1 MPGYYVH
8 IASATD
14 DLRSSILGIKG
25 VIAPDLWKWHTPT
38 ELEYREFFTD
48 CLNAPTYEQVKKL
61 CSPEHGGTH
70 LGSEVG
76 DTNHANFKLL
86 ETMFDNGEIDAN
98 NLFFK
103 GYVHHLKVDYIF
115 YSNPSICDNV
125 SFERDFATDKD
136 KAMSDLHCDWDKTNY
151 AISKWY
157 PETKRIV
164 LKMPE
169 EVRKVINF
177 VEGDCKYISLEPMK
191 DFIEEMRKP
200 RSLEELL
207 GSE

>member
-8 IASATD
+8 IAAATD

-25 VIAPDLWKWHTPT
+25 VIAPDLWKKHTPT
-38 ELEYREFFTD
+38 ESEYHEFFKN
-48 CLNAPTYEQVKKL
+48 CLNVPTYEQVKKL
-61 CSPEHGGTH
+61 CLPEHGGTH
-70 LGSEVG
+70 FGSEAG
-76 DTNHANFKLL
+76 DTNHADFKLL
-86 ETMFDNGEIDAN
+86 ETMFENGEFDAN

-103 GYVHHLKVDYIF
+103 GYIHHLKVDYIF

-125 SFERDFATDKD
+125 SFERDFAADSD

-157 PETKRIV
+157 SETKGIV
-164 LKMPE
+164 SKMPE

-177 VEGDCKYISLEPMK
+177 VEGDCKYISLSPMK
-191 DFIEEMRKP
+191 DFIEEMRKN

-207 GSE
+207 K